1 MDEEILLML
10 RLQQGDAEALTELH
24 HRTGRQV
31 YAVAYHLLRHREEA
45 EEVVQDTFTRVARQ
59 ARSYHPELGSPR
71 AFIYTVARNAAL
83 SQLRARGARPVTVDP
98 EQVPPDHLPAP
109 AHDLETRVD
118 VQAAVQRLTTRD
130 QALIL
135 DAFFDGLSHPEI
147 AAKRQLPL
155 GTVKS
160 RLRRAL
166 LAMRER
172 LEET

>member
-1 MDEEILLML
+1 MDEETLLML
-10 RLQQGDAEALTELH
+10 RLRRGDGEALAELH
-24 HRTGRQV
+24 RRVGRHV
-31 YAVAYHLLRHREEA
+31 YAVAYHLLHHREEA
-45 EEVVQDTFTRVARQ
+45 EEVVQDTFTRVVRGAD
-59 ARSYHPELGSPR
+59 SYHPELGSPR
-71 AFIYTVARNAAL
+71 AFIYTIARNAAL
-83 SQLRARGARPVTVDP
+83 SRLRARSARPVMVDP
-98 EQVPPDHLPAP
+98 EELPPDHLPAP
-109 AHDLETRVD
+109 APDLETRVI
-118 VQAAVQRLTTRD
+118 VQSAVQHLTIRD

-172 LEET
+172 LEDS

>member
-1 MDEEILLML
+1 MG
-10 RLQQGDAEALTELH
+10 RVAQGDGEALAELH
-24 HRTGRQV
+24 RRIGRHV

-45 EEVVQDTFTRVARQ
+45 EEIVQDTFARVARG
-59 ARSYHPELGSPR
+59 AGSYHPELGSPR

-98 EQVPPDHLPAP
+98 GELPPDHLEAPAP
-109 AHDLETRVD
+109 DLETRV
-118 VQAAVQRLTTRD
+118 AVQSAVEHLKGGD
-130 QALIL
+130 QVLIL

-147 AAKRQLPL
+147 AAKRHLPL

-172 LEET
+172 LEGT